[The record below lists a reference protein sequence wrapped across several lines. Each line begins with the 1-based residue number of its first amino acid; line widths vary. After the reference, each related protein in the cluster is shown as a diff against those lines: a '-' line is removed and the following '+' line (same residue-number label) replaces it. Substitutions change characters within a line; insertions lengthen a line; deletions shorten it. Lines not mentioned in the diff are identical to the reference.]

1 MIVVPSD
8 GQTERTLILTADHGD
23 GEQRGLL
30 DEHLIHQIASTRKIN
45 HFTWNLTPAIKLLFN
60 TSKPG

>member
-1 MIVVPSD
+1 LEIILVMIVVPIG

-30 DEHLIHQIASTRKIN
+30 DEHLIK
-45 HFTWNLTPAIKLLFN
+45 
-60 TSKPG
+60 